1 MICKFLIEN
10 QLHNPDDIE
19 FTNSIVNNTGQISS
33 HEQIHGLKYIKNALN
48 EHQQSNLVDFMTN
61 SQGYKWIPVS
71 NNSTS
76 RKTLHFGYE
85 YGYNT
90 QNIKKTVDIPVI
102 LIELAKI
109 ISNFVD
115 VKYTYFNQCIINEY
129 IGKYKHGIAP
139 HIDSTQFGDIIA
151 CFTIGQEWPIYFKK
165 DGKEFKLSAEA
176 GSLYIMTGDSRY
188 KYQHSIPSR
197 LNDSKD
203 GKNVQRTIRYSI
215 TFRHYSQK

>member
-1 MICKFLIEN
+1 MTKMICKFLIEN
-10 QLHNPDDIE
+10 QLHNLDDIE
-19 FTNSIVNNTGQISS
+19 FSINDNTGRISF
-33 HEQIHGLKYIKNALN
+33 HEQIYGLKYIKNVLD
-48 EHQQSNLVDFMTN
+48 EHQQSNLLDFIL
-61 SQGYKWIPVS
+61 QDQHKWIHVS

-85 YGYNT
+85 YGYNI
-90 QNIKKTVDIPVI
+90 QNIKKTIDMPTI
-102 LIELAKI
+102 LIELTKI
-109 ISNFVD
+109 ISEFVN

-129 IGKYKHGIAP
+129 IGRYKHGINW

-165 DGKEFKLSAEA
+165 DGKEFKLSAEI

-188 KYQHSIPSR
+188 EYQHSIPSR
-197 LNDSKD
+197 LSDYNL
-203 GKNVQRTIRYSI
+203 GENVQRTTRYSI